1 MCFRPVWLEFI
12 QAKSTGQITACKGT
26 AWQRPSCHVIYLPYL
41 TSPRVRSCCYRAIIW
56 PQLSATVSPRLEE
69 VDEQTV
75 HIWHKHLLNKVIQ
88 FSGKWH
94 QHRILQ
100 PLHMPAPCQ
109 KRSPAEPQTLVTR
122 DIIGCQRSPKWHSA
136 NWVSFLFFF
145 PYNHLRRGFFLQAI
159 WKDLG
164 KSGRL
169 SQKCLSPSG
178 CWWYGTTSNVSSRSR
193 SYRNRQC

>member
-1 MCFRPVWLEFI
+1 MGGSASHFGNHWSDLVAVLFRLKCTVSVERCVSGLYDSSLFKLNPQVKLLHV
-12 QAKSTGQITACKGT
+12 KVL
-26 AWQRPSCHVIYLPYL
+26 RDRDLPVIYLPYL
-41 TSPRVRSCCYRAIIW
+41 TSPRVRSCCCRAIIW

-136 NWVSFLFFF
+136 NCRQGEFFF
-145 PYNHLRRGFFLQAI
+145 FFFSYNQLRRGFFFYRQ
-159 WKDLG
+159 
-164 KSGRL
+164 SGRI
-169 SQKCLSPSG
+169 
-178 CWWYGTTSNVSSRSR
+178 
-193 SYRNRQC
+193 